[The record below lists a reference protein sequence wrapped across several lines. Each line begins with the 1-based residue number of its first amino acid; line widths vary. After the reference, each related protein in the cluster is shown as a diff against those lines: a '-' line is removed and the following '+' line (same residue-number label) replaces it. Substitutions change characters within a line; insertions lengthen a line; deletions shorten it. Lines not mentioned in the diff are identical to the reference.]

1 MVRPGGR
8 LESESPRRAGLGA
21 FRFGV
26 GHASEGRALSIDID
40 PNGFPATKKSSAHF
54 SQSTPTV
61 FHSSFIPFDIICP
74 YIPTKTPS
82 VRFSIDPPTPCVC
95 VHPAHIRFRTQNQY
109 TVALPPYKLTT
120 PADPSYCVC
129 TQHAGRRRPPTY
141 TLHAYTVQKRRG
153 GVVSCFLWGLLFC
166 FSARPG
172 SCAAPRPCVCCFC
185 VE

>member
-40 PNGFPATKKSSAHF
+40 PNGFPARKKSSTHF

-61 FHSSFIPFDIICP
+61 FHSSFIPFEIICP

-82 VRFSIDPPTPCVC
+82 VFRSTRPHHACVCILHTSVSGPKTNTLSLFLHTSLQPPPIRPTVC
-95 VHPAHIRFRTQNQY
+95 VHNMQAAAAHPLILSMLTQS
-109 TVALPPYKLTT
+109 K
-120 PADPSYCVC
+120 
-129 TQHAGRRRPPTY
+129 
-141 TLHAYTVQKRRG
+141 KEG
-153 GVVSCFLWGLLFC
+153 GASCRAFFESFC
-166 FSARPG
+166 FVSVLGLAHVQHLVPAFVVFVL
-172 SCAAPRPCVCCFC
+172 S
-185 VE
+185 E